1 MNVRFIARPSA
12 THTTR
17 ATLQCRISVNGVRS
31 TAFSTGI
38 EVSKS
43 DWNSRLQA
51 IKGRSDRAQT
61 DTQRLEW
68 VRSKLFSIYHHYEA
82 KNRPVT
88 ADMIRETYVG
98 KRRLEYTLAQLLEAF
113 LYAKEQTVGQPGGIT
128 KSTFSAY
135 QDRLANLVTYLAD
148 TKQAGTLLAEQT
160 NAAFANAWRLYLL
173 KKYKVNYVGKHID
186 LLKQVLD
193 YGVMMEHIQANRL
206 HGYRIARVAPDKP
219 IYLTKAEIDKLEAAD
234 LSAVVVLRPYLER
247 MKRARTIFLFMCATG
262 MHWIDYTQ
270 LTPDQLHTL
279 DGQQFLI
286 KPRQKSE
293 KELIVPVTELA
304 ARIIAQVGGIENLPK
319 LSNQKLNTTLK
330 LVALAAEIKTHLTSK
345 VGRKSFTDF
354 FLNEKKWDKDKVA
367 KMLGLSNTKYL
378 AHYGDIDHRALRLDQ

>member
-38 EVSKS
+38 ELSRS
-43 DWNSRLQA
+43 DWNARLQQ

-68 VRSKLFSIYHHYEA
+68 VRSKLYSIYHHFEA

-98 KRRLEYTLAQLLEAF
+98 KRRLEYTLNQLLEAF
-113 LYAKEQTVGQPGGIT
+113 LLAKEKSIDQPGGIT
-128 KSTFSAY
+128 KTSFSAY
-135 QDRLANLVTYLAD
+135 QDRLANLVTYLTE
-148 TKQAGTLLAEQT
+148 TKQLNSLLAEQT
-160 NAAFANAWRLYLL
+160 NVAFVKAWQTYLL
-173 KKYKVNYVGKHID
+173 GKYKVNYVGKHID

-219 IYLTKAEIDKLEAAD
+219 IYLTKEQIDQLEMAD
-234 LSAVVVLRPYLER
+234 LSTVVVLRPYLER
-247 MKRARTIFLFMCATG
+247 MKRTRTMFLFMCATG
-262 MHWIDYTQ
+262 MHWIDYTN
-270 LTPDQLHTL
+270 LTADKLHTL

-286 KPRQKSE
+286 TKRQKSE
-293 KELIVPVTELA
+293 KELIVPVTSLA
-304 ARIIAQVGGIENLPK
+304 ARIIDQVGGIDNLPK
-319 LSNQKLNTTLK
+319 LSNQKMNTTLK
-330 LVALAAEIKTHLTSK
+330 LVALAAGIKTPLTSK

-354 FLNEKKWDKDKVA
+354 FLNEMKWDKDKVA

-378 AHYGDIDHRALRLDQ
+378 AHYGDIDHRSLRLDQ